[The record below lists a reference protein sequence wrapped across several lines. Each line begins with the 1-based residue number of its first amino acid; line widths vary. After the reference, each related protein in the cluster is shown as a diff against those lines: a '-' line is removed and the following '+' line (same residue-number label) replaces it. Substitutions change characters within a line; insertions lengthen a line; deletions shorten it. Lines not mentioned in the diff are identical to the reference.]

1 MTLTVT
7 GRHLTVSDTTRAD
20 LARKLQRLHRVLND
34 SAVSTQCVLARERQ
48 QYVCELTVHARG
60 DHMLH
65 AVGRHA
71 RLPAAITSAV
81 EKVSQQAH
89 KLSDRWKTRRR
100 AGLTRPA
107 AVEAG
112 AAAAEPAS
120 APAPAAARRAPAA
133 RPAARPRI
141 IRARHEPIKPMNL
154 DDAVLAL
161 VEGDRPFLV
170 FRQAPSE
177 TMAILYRRPDGH
189 FGLIE
194 PEA

>member
-7 GRHLTVSDTTRAD
+7 GRHLTVPETTRAD

-34 SAVSTQCVLARERQ
+34 SAVSAQCVLARERQ
-48 QYVCELTVHARG
+48 LYVCELTVHARG

-71 RLPAAITSAV
+71 RLPAAVTSAV

-100 AGLTRPA
+100 AG
-107 AVEAG
+107 
-112 AAAAEPAS
+112 
-120 APAPAAARRAPAA
+120 AA
-133 RPAARPRI
+133 RPAAGTPGAEPRETASAASRRPRRPRV
-141 IRARHEPIKPMNL
+141 IRTRSEPIKPMNL

-170 FRQAPSE
+170 FRQAPAE